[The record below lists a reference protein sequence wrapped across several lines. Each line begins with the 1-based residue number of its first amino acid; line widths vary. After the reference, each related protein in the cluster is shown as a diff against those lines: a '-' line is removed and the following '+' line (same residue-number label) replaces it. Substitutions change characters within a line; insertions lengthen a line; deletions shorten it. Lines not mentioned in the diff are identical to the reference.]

1 MEGAWPRGTRDVAP
15 ATRRVGRAGVAAL
28 FAAFSL
34 MLAMVSPLMP
44 QASADDWSAPSTVY
58 IPETGHTLDQLFLD
72 LWRGGGGVAAFG
84 NPITAEIT
92 QKNGHVVQYME
103 YARFEYWPEGDAD
116 GNTAFIANIG
126 KELQPIA
133 VQRSVAG
140 LSTPKQGAASEATKF
155 QQAWLPVKAT
165 DEILASDTVLYV
177 SATKHTIAGDF
188 WTYWDSVGG
197 EGYLGNPLTEQYT
210 LNGVTYQIFE
220 KGQIA
225 QAKDGTLSLVPLGKL
240 LADKYKLDQK
250 PVAQGDIPTYDE
262 ALFIAPEPEKP
273 QIADA
278 ANAPTGGL
286 WVDVNLSTQYMVV
299 YQGNTPV
306 MESYVSTG
314 RPGFDTPT
322 GTFSVMS
329 MTPSQTME
337 GVLGGEYYNVPD
349 VPDVM
354 YFTDGGHAI
363 HGTYWHNNFGAVMSH
378 GCVNLPMDVA
388 DWLYANAYIGMPV
401 VIHY

>member
-1 MEGAWPRGTRDVAP
+1 MPRENRATP
-15 ATRRVGRAGVAAL
+15 FATRHVGRASVAAV
-28 FAAFSL
+28 FAALSL
-34 MLAMVSPLMP
+34 VLTMFLPMMP
-44 QASADDWSAPSTVY
+44 HASADDWSAPTTVY

-72 LWRGGGGVAAFG
+72 MWRNGGGAAAYG
-84 NPITAEIT
+84 NPITSEIT
-92 QKNGHVVQYME
+92 QQDGHVVQYLE

-126 KELQPIA
+126 QELRPIA

-165 DEILASDTVLYV
+165 DDILASDSILYV
-177 SATKHTIAGDF
+177 SETSHTVAGDF
-188 WTYWDSVGG
+188 WNYWDSVGG
-197 EGYLGNPLTEQYT
+197 AGYLGNPLTEQYT
-210 LNGVTYQIFE
+210 LNGITYQVFE

-225 QAKDGTLSLVPLGKL
+225 QAKDGTLSLVPVGKL

-250 PVAQGDIPTYDE
+250 QVAQGDIPTYDE
-262 ALFIAPEPEKP
+262 ALFISPEPETP

-278 ANAPTGGL
+278 TDAPTDGL

-306 MESYVSTG
+306 LESYVSTG

-322 GTFSVMS
+322 GTFSVIDML
-329 MTPSQTME
+329 PSQTME

-354 YFTDGGHAI
+354 YFTEGGHAL
-363 HGTYWHNNFGAVMSH
+363 HGTYWHNNFGSVMSH